1 MFDEFHL
8 SKRLRHRLRQAR
20 YTVTFD
26 RDFEAVMKACAA
38 PREGK
43 WPITWITPQIMHAY
57 AALHD
62 AGYAH
67 SFEVWNPAGEL
78 VGGGYGV
85 AVGGTFTIESQFTR
99 ESHTSKV
106 GFAVLN
112 WHLAKWGYVFSDNKG
127 ATRNVLEMGFKPIP
141 RSLFQR
147 LLAEAAHQPEQ
158 PGRWTVETDLPTV
171 AAWIPEHDRQTAQ
184 SAAAGKA
191 PGTGSAGRIG
201 RAGATFVPLANALDG
216 EVMGYSLAAF
226 ALL

>member
-1 MFDEFHL
+1 
-8 SKRLRHRLRQAR
+8 
-20 YTVTFD
+20 
-26 RDFEAVMKACAA
+26 MKACAA

-43 WPITWITPQIMHAY
+43 WPITWITPRIMHAY

-85 AVGGTFTIESQFTR
+85 AVGRTFTIESQFTR

-106 GFAVLN
+106 GFAMLN
-112 WHLAKWGYVFSDNKG
+112 WHLAKWGYLFSDNKG

-141 RSLFQR
+141 RTLFR
-147 LLAEAAHQPEQ
+147 TLLVEAACEPAHPS
-158 PGRWTVETDLPTV
+158 RWAVETDLPTV
-171 AAWIPEHDRQTAQ
+171 AAWNPERDRHPDTTQ
-184 SAAAGKA
+184 SGSSAVKA
-191 PGTGSAGRIG
+191 PGNAPGGRVG
-201 RAGATFVPLANALDG
+201 RAGAAFVPVMEVLDG